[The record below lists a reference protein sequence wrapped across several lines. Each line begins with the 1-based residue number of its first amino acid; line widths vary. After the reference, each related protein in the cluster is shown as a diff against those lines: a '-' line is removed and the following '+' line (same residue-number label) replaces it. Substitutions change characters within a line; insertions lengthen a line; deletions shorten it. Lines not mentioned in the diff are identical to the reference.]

1 MYKKSPQLLAS
12 MALRASHD
20 FGLKSVE
27 ERKEDVQEMDKLY
40 DLYAS
45 GKTDIQIAEEASF
58 YIVTVK
64 QVREEVEGKG
74 FFKAQE

>member
-1 MYKKSPQLLAS
+1 MFKKSPQLLAS

-27 ERKEDVQEMDKLY
+27 ERKEDMAEMDKLY

-45 GKTDIQIAEEASF
+45 GKTDVQIAEEANF

-64 QVREEVEGKG
+64 QVRQETDGTG
-74 FFKAQE
+74 FFQG

>member
-1 MYKKSPQLLAS
+1 MFKKSPQLLAS

-20 FGLKSVE
+20 FGFKSIEKQKLAVE
-27 ERKEDVQEMDKLY
+27 KMDKLY

-45 GKTDIQIAEEASF
+45 GKTDVQIAEESGS

-64 QVREEVEGKG
+64 QVREETDGTG
-74 FFKAQE
+74 FFKE